1 MAAIGYYVFA
11 LPFSYLPLPVMYLF
25 TDLFYLLFITVVPYR
40 KAVIEKNL
48 RNSFPEMSDKEI
60 KRLRNKFYRHLTDLL
75 AEGIK
80 NLTISERS
88 IKKRFKVTNPEIM
101 ERFFDK
107 KRDVIVVSGHYNNW
121 EWMVSSMPLQ
131 FPHEAVGIGM
141 PLSSG
146 FWDKKLNARR
156 SRFGMHVVHAKNYKQ
171 ELEHLKDKT
180 KAVLV
185 LTDQSPGDS
194 LKSYWTRFLNQETAV
209 LFGAEMIA
217 NELDYAVVY
226 YTNCKVKRGY
236 YELTLQVITEEPR
249 SLAWGELTEKHTQLL
264 EKDILNQPENW
275 LWSHK
280 RWKRD
285 VPENLDQL
293 KEQQRAKFEERFRN

>member
-180 KAVLV
+180 KAILV

-226 YTNCKVKRGY
+226 YTNRKVKRGY

-249 SLAWGELTEKHTQLL
+249 SLAWGELTKKHTQLL
-264 EKDILNQPENW
+264 EKDILNLPENW

>member
-11 LPFSYLPLPVMYLF
+11 LPFSHLPLPVMYLF
-25 TDLFYLLFITVVPYR
+25 TDLFYLLFITILPYR
-40 KAVIEKNL
+40 KKVIEKNL
-48 RNSFPEMSDKEI
+48 RNSFPNKSDKEI
-60 KRLRNKFYRHLTDLL
+60 RRLRNKFYRHLTDLL

-80 NLTISERS
+80 NLTISETA

-101 ERFFDK
+101 EEFFSA
-107 KRDVIVVSGHYNNW
+107 KRNVIVVSGHYNNW

-156 SRFGMHVVHAKNYKQ
+156 SRFGMRVVHAKNYKQ
-171 ELEHLKDKT
+171 ELEVLKDKT
-180 KAVLV
+180 NAVLV

-194 LKSYWTRFLNQETAV
+194 LKSYWTTFLNQETAV
-209 LFGAEMIA
+209 LFGTELIA

-226 YTNCKVKRGY
+226 YTNKKVKRGH
-236 YELTLQVITEEPR
+236 YELTLQVLTNDPR
-249 SLAWGELTEKHTQLL
+249 RLQWGELTEKHTQIL
-264 EKDILNQPENW
+264 EKDILDQPEFW

-280 RWKRD
+280 RWKRE
-285 VPENLDQL
+285 VPTNLDQL
-293 KEQQRAKFEERFRN
+293 KEQQRAKFEERFRA

>member
-25 TDLFYLLFITVVPYR
+25 TDLFYLLFITILPYR
-40 KAVIEKNL
+40 KKVIEKNL
-48 RNSFPEMSDKEI
+48 RNSFPNKSDKEI
-60 KRLRNKFYRHLTDLL
+60 RRLRNKFYRHLTDLL

-80 NLTISERS
+80 NLTISETA

-101 ERFFDK
+101 EEFFSA
-107 KRDVIVVSGHYNNW
+107 KRNVIVVSGHYNNW

-156 SRFGMHVVHAKNYKQ
+156 SRFGMRVVHAKNYKQ
-171 ELEHLKDKT
+171 ELEVLKDKT
-180 KAVLV
+180 NAVLV

-194 LKSYWTRFLNQETAV
+194 LKSYWTTFLNQETAV
-209 LFGAEMIA
+209 LFGAELIA
-217 NELDYAVVY
+217 NELNYAVVY
-226 YTNCKVKRGY
+226 YTNKKVKRGH
-236 YELTLQVITEEPR
+236 YELTLQVLTNDPR
-249 SLAWGELTEKHTQLL
+249 RLQWGELTEKHTQIL
-264 EKDILNQPENW
+264 EKDILDQPEFW

-280 RWKRD
+280 RWKRE
-285 VPENLDQL
+285 VPTNLVQL
-293 KEQQRAKFEERFRN
+293 KEQQRAKFEERFRA